1 LISKSYISDLSSK
14 LPGKEKKKSHH
25 VDVWMENLQTHE
37 RVSSGNGLY
46 RVVVVTREGV
56 VKVGVR
62 R

>member
-1 LISKSYISDLSSK
+1 
-14 LPGKEKKKSHH
+14 
-25 VDVWMENLQTHE
+25 MENLQTHE

-56 VKVGVR
+56 VEVGVR